1 MERWTVAYYY
11 YYSLHPL
18 QPLHSVWSFLGG
30 FCSPSDIGR
39 YVLSLSS
46 ISNCVAQ
53 WGECPAERFFF
64 CLSLIASRRKKKKKW
79 DADDDGRW
87 RAEPETPFTQR
98 VYCSTSSSCLWSN
111 TSAGREQKTMIVQE
125 VFVVLFSSY
134 DICLIY

>member
-64 CLSLIASRRKKKKKW
+64 CLSLIASRRKKRKS
-79 DADDDGRW
+79 GTRMMTVVGEQS
-87 RAEPETPFTQR
+87 RRPHSPN